1 LPVDAEGPT
10 RYSEM
15 RRGSPGTFLE
25 GGAEMADKVKRA
37 REILKRILKEFGP
50 TKDHAV
56 GAGRELLL
64 ALRSAIDAEIN
75 LLDAATKKKSGGSKK
90 SG

>member
-1 LPVDAEGPT
+1 
-10 RYSEM
+10 
-15 RRGSPGTFLE
+15 
-25 GGAEMADKVKRA
+25 MADKVKRA

-64 ALRSAIDAEIN
+64 ALRSAVDAEIN
-75 LLDAATKKKSGGSKK
+75 LLDAATRRKSGGGKK
-90 SG
+90 GE

>member
-1 LPVDAEGPT
+1 
-10 RYSEM
+10 
-15 RRGSPGTFLE
+15 
-25 GGAEMADKVKRA
+25 MADKVKRA

-64 ALRSAIDAEIN
+64 ALRSAVDAEIN
-75 LLDAATKKKSGGSKK
+75 LLDAATKRKSSGKSKK
-90 SG
+90 SD

>member
-1 LPVDAEGPT
+1 
-10 RYSEM
+10 
-15 RRGSPGTFLE
+15 
-25 GGAEMADKVKRA
+25 MADRVKKA
-37 REILKRILKEFGP
+37 REILKQVLKEFGP

-75 LLDAATKKKSGGSKK
+75 LLDAATKRKSSGKSKK
-90 SG
+90 SD